1 MGYANIDYVTTLQA
15 ISPQKGINPYKNPEL
30 YWQGWLKLTGYS
42 WGNQGYGPRIEF
54 GGLDNNLYAQQ
65 IVGAI
70 ANGSDVKDGYF
81 SHMGF
86 DFVGINLAG
95 VTTPPT
101 VTPAFSIG
109 TWGGYLSQNP
119 FVATAPL
126 GISTSN
132 STNQASIPLML
143 VSSVWNGT
151 TAKWRPAYLDT
162 TQAPGATGN
171 DATQEFRVRFYDR
184 AMDDSNRA
192 IFPVETFH
200 ITDVGQ
206 VFFGFNQSYY
216 ATHIGVN
223 MDPSLTTAIRNVT
236 WPDTSGGNL
245 VVASSSSAPANS
257 NAAGTP
263 GTVMQDG
270 TSVYIC
276 YAANKWVKC
285 SGTFTF

>member
-1 MGYANIDYVTTLQA
+1 
-15 ISPQKGINPYKNPEL
+15 
-30 YWQGWLKLTGYS
+30 
-42 WGNQGYGPRIEF
+42 
-54 GGLDNNLYAQQ
+54 
-65 IVGAI
+65 
-70 ANGSDVKDGYF
+70 
-81 SHMGF
+81 
-86 DFVGINLAG
+86 
-95 VTTPPT
+95 
-101 VTPAFSIG
+101 
-109 TWGGYLSQNP
+109 
-119 FVATAPL
+119 
-126 GISTSN
+126 
-132 STNQASIPLML
+132 ML
-143 VSSVWNGT
+143 VSSVWDG
-151 TAKWRPAYLDT
+151 AKAAWRPACLDT
-162 TQAPGATGN
+162 TQAAGATGN
-171 DATQEFRVRFYDR
+171 DATQELRVRFYDR

-192 IFPVETFH
+192 IFPAETFH

-206 VFFGFNQSYY
+206 VFFGFSQSYY
-216 ATHIGVN
+216 STHIGVN